1 MTLTTAK
8 WTLDEYHQMIVSGI
22 LDHRRVELLNGEI
35 VEMAPEGPEHAYLGD
50 ETGKYLGALLGDRAR
65 VREGRPITLAP
76 NSEPEPDIAVVR
88 PLGEVYRQRHPY
100 AEDIFWLIEFSNTSL
115 AKDLKPKR
123 QLYAAAVIP
132 EYWVV
137 NLKARQLLVFR
148 DPSEGDYHHE
158 EMLSQGTVAPLAFPE
173 VAISLS
179 RLLGL

>member
-8 WTLDEYHQMIVSGI
+8 WTLGDYHQMIASGI
-22 LDHRRVELLNGEI
+22 LDNRQVELLNGEI

-50 ETGKYLGALLGDRAR
+50 ETGKYLGTLLGDRAR
-65 VREGRPITLAP
+65 VREGRPITLAF

-88 PLGEVYRQRHPY
+88 ALGEVYRQRHPY
-100 AEDIFWLIEFSNTSL
+100 AEDVFWLIEFSNTSL

-123 QLYAAAVIP
+123 QLYAAAEIP

-137 NLKARQLLVFR
+137 NLKARHLVVFR
-148 DPSEGDYHHE
+148 DPRQGDYHRE
-158 EMLSQGTVAPLAFPE
+158 ETLSEGMVASLAFPE
-173 VAISLS
+173 IAISVS